1 MVRQM
6 PPGELFSVGST
17 LKSMRQEKLASDLY
31 KTWIAY
37 NGDHELIYVVYF
49 NYGTALTDAGDRPGA
64 INAFRECIR
73 LKPDFYPPYINLG
86 RVLEDVGLA
95 GDAVNQWLALVNNL
109 PMINGNAV
117 MHKLIAL
124 HQIGRVLESNFN
136 DEAAEDALKQSLE
149 INLDQDEIVQH
160 WIALRQRGCKWP
172 VVSGWENVKKEQLIA
187 AISPLSLANL
197 TDDPMFQLAKAYQ
210 YGKQSIG
217 LCPSPQAK
225 LTSAASARRRHD
237 RLRIGYV
244 SSDMREHAVGFAMT
258 DVIETHDRAGFE
270 IFIYYCGIKR
280 IDPTQQRIKTA
291 ADHWLDIN
299 DLTDEQAAQKILDD
313 EIDILIDLNGYTK
326 SARTRIF
333 CMRPAP
339 VAVNWFGF
347 PGSMGSPYHH
357 YLIAD
362 PYIIPPEQE
371 IYYSEKVVRL
381 PCYQP
386 NDRKR
391 AVAAH
396 RPSRQEA
403 GLPEK
408 SFVFCCLNGMQKLT
422 SLTFQRWMKIL
433 HQVPD
438 SVLWLLTGTSETNNR
453 LRQLAASQGI
463 RPDRIIFAEKMA
475 NPQHLA
481 RYPLADLFL
490 DNLPYG
496 AHTTAADALWMGVP
510 IVTLPGRSFASRVC
524 ASVVKAAG
532 IGELVCASPDD
543 YVARAVE
550 LGRNPL
556 KCNAIKEKLVT
567 ERDTCLLFDTPLLV
581 SQLEQLYKQMW
592 ADFEADALP
601 SPDLSNLDI
610 YHDVALDFDL
620 ERTEL
625 LTDEEYHDLYLEKLA
640 HWHST
645 YPIKPD
651 HRMWRR
657 PA

>member
-1 MVRQM
+1 M
-6 PPGELFSVGST
+6 PAGELFSICAT
-17 LKSMRQEKLASDLY
+17 LKAMYQGKLACDLY

-37 NGDHELIYVVYF
+37 NGENELIHIVYF
-49 NYGTALTDAGDRPGA
+49 NYGTALNDAGDRTGA

-86 RVLEDVGLA
+86 RVLEDIGLA
-95 GDAVNQWLALVNNL
+95 GDAVSQWLKLVNDL
-109 PMINGNAV
+109 PMINGTAV
-117 MHKLIAL
+117 MHKLVAL
-124 HQIGRVLESNFN
+124 HQIGRVLENNFN

-149 INLDQDEIVQH
+149 ISLDQEEIIQH

-172 VVSGWENVKKEQLIA
+172 VVSGWENVKKERLIA

-197 TDDPMFQLAKAYQ
+197 TDDPMFLLAKAYL
-210 YGKQSIG
+210 YNKQSIG
-217 LCPSPQAK
+217 LCPSPRSSLSPADTAK
-225 LTSAASARRRHD
+225 RRHE

-258 DVIETHDRAGFE
+258 DVVEVHDRARFE
-270 IFIYYCGIKR
+270 IFVYYCGIKR
-280 IDPTQQRIKTA
+280 VDSTQQRIKTA

-299 DLTDEQAAQKILDD
+299 DLTDEQAAQKIADD

-326 SARTRIF
+326 SARTRVF

-339 VAVNWFGF
+339 VAVNWFGY

-357 YLIAD
+357 YIVAD
-362 PYIIPPEQE
+362 PYVIPPDQE
-371 IYYSEKVVRL
+371 LYYSEKVVRL

-391 AVAAH
+391 VVAEH
-396 RPSRQEA
+396 RPSRQDA
-403 GLPEK
+403 GLPDDA
-408 SFVFCCLNGMQKLT
+408 FVYCCLNGMQKLT
-422 SLTFQRWMKIL
+422 SLTFRRWMNIL
-433 HQVPD
+433 SQVPG
-438 SVLWLLTGTSETNNR
+438 SVLWLLAGTSDTNER
-453 LRQLAASQGI
+453 LRRLAVSQGI
-463 RPDRIIFAEKMA
+463 ESNRLIFAEKMA
-475 NPQHLA
+475 NPHHLA

-524 ASVVKAAG
+524 ASVVHAAG

-550 LGRNPL
+550 LGRDRA
-556 KCNAIKEKLVT
+556 KCAAIRKKLVS

-581 SQLEQLYKQMW
+581 SHLEKLYMQMW
-592 ADFEADALP
+592 TDFEAGALP
-601 SPDLSNLDI
+601 APDLSNLDI
-610 YHDVALDFDL
+610 YHDVALDLDL
-620 ERTEL
+620 EKTEL
-625 LTDEEYHDLYLEKLA
+625 LTDDEYRRLYREKLT

-651 HRMWRR
+651 DRLWQS